1 MKDLLPRTV
10 RSSAGNSRPSWAT
23 RRAAISPAQ
32 AQRPLQQR
40 ARGGHVVVVD
50 PVDPVPGQ
58 QVEDRPG
65 FRVVHQVPRQVV
77 DEAVRGPG
85 HHEPPVRE
93 RRPQAG
99 AEPAVGQRER
109 ARQAVVERQ
118 VLLGPVAHRHGR
130 VRTRHEVFD
139 AGHEA
144 VVAAAGDLQVA
155 DVPALRRDPL
165 DLDRRG
171 EVVCPQHAAV
181 PPRVGRQR
189 CAVRAAGQPVPA
201 PGQHAQ
207 VVVVGVVLHHQH
219 DNVLDLRQQIGAD
232 RQVRLRPG
240 TRIHPRYRPRP
251 PSYLALLY
259 RFPPCVE
266 HPRRLLWS
274 P

>member
-10 RSSAGNSRPSWAT
+10 RSSDGNSRPIWAN
-23 RRAAISPAQ
+23 RRAAISPRH

-40 ARGGHVVVVD
+40 ARRVHVVVVD
-50 PVDPVPGQ
+50 PADPVAGQ
-58 QVEDRPG
+58 HVEDRPG

-109 ARQAVVERQ
+109 ARQPVVERQ

-130 VRTRHEVFD
+130 VRARHELLD

-144 VVAAAGDLQVA
+144 VVAAVGDLQVA

-189 CAVRAAGQPVPA
+189 RAVRAAGQPVPA
-201 PGQHAQ
+201 AGQHAQ

-219 DNVLDLRQQIGAD
+219 DDVLDLRQQIGAD
-232 RQVRLRPG
+232 RQVRLWPG
-240 TRIHPRYRPRP
+240 TRIHPRHRPRP
-251 PSYLALLY
+251 PSDLALLY